1 MANAGN
7 DWIDRAQQVSR
18 LVNHTGC
25 VKINTP
31 VESFQ
36 MRIQKYLSQ
45 HSVHSRRQIEQM
57 IIENRILINGK
68 IAEIGQKVTI
78 GDKITYDQNKHTV
91 VRMKDQDDQVLIMNK
106 PLGIICTRRD
116 PENRRNV
123 FDFLPSND
131 ETKWIA
137 VGRLDINTS
146 GLILFTSNG
155 DLANQ
160 LMHPRH
166 GLVRTYHVR
175 VFGQPTEQD
184 MQRLLSGIHIDGKR
198 QRFLSCQILN
208 QKSHQ
213 ANSQNQWYE
222 ISVGTGQYR
231 LVRRMWQA
239 CDCRVSR
246 LVRVSYGPIMLPRS
260 LKEGQVSILN
270 DEALQRLKQAIH
282 DPDR

>member
-1 MANAGN
+1 
-7 DWIDRAQQVSR
+7 
-18 LVNHTGC
+18 
-25 VKINTP
+25 
-31 VESFQ
+31 

-45 HSVHSRRQIEQM
+45 HTEHSRRQIEQM
-57 IIENRILINGK
+57 IVEKRIIINGE
-68 IAEIGQKVTI
+68 IAKTGHKVVI
-78 GDKITYDQNKHTV
+78 GDQITYDQVRHTV
-91 VRMKDQDDQVLIMNK
+91 IHLMGHDDQVLIMNK

-123 FDFLPSND
+123 YDFLPKND
-131 ETKWIA
+131 QAKWIA

-166 GLVRTYHVR
+166 GLLRTYHVR
-175 VFGQPTEQD
+175 VFGQPTDQD
-184 MQRLLSGIHIDGKR
+184 IQRVLNGVHIDGKK
-198 QRFLSCQILN
+198 QRFLSCRLLN
-208 QKSHQ
+208 QRSSQ
-213 ANSQNQWYE
+213 SDSQNQWYE
-222 ISVGTGQYR
+222 VSVGTGQYR

-239 CDCRVSR
+239 CDCHVSR

-270 DEALQRLKQAIH
+270 EETLRRLKQAIH
-282 DPDR
+282 DPTR